1 MVSIAVS
8 KTEGPGSSP
17 GTPATFLKGNVA
29 LSLVIN
35 VAVSSVIGSHYNL
48 CSAIRGIRRKGFP

>member
-1 MVSIAVS
+1 
-8 KTEGPGSSP
+8 
-17 GTPATFLKGNVA
+17 
-29 LSLVIN
+29 VIN